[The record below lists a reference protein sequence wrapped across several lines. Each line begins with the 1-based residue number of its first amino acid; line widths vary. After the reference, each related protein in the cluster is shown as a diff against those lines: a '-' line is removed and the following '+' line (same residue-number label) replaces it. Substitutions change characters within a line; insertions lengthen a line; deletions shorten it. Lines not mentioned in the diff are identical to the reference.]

1 MSQMVDG
8 GGGRWAASL
17 LGSLNISNAV
27 MPGLAPAGTP
37 AGGLLRS
44 VAEQT
49 GLAAGTPVHIGGG
62 DTHMSA
68 LSAAAGDG
76 IPVVVAGTTA
86 PVVLAVPAAPTA
98 GPAGGIFPLLVSDP
112 VVARQRVLEAHGGAT
127 GSIALRPGRPT
138 PAAGGP

>member
-1 MSQMVDG
+1 MSQMLDVR
-8 GGGRWAASL
+8 GGRWAASL
-17 LGSLNISNAV
+17 LDSLNISNAV

-68 LSAAAGDG
+68 LSAAPGGG
-76 IPVVVAGTTA
+76 IPGVVAGPTA
-86 PVVLAVPAAPTA
+86 PVRLPLPPAPPARAP
-98 GPAGGIFPLLVSDP
+98 
-112 VVARQRVLEAHGGAT
+112 
-127 GSIALRPGRPT
+127 
-138 PAAGGP
+138 

>member
-1 MSQMVDG
+1 
-8 GGGRWAASL
+8 
-17 LGSLNISNAV
+17 

-86 PVVLAVPAAPTA
+86 PVVLAVPAARTA
-98 GPAGGIFPLLVSDP
+98 RPAEQLLPLPVSDP
-112 VVARQRVLEAHGGAT
+112 VVSGQRGLEAEAGAT
-127 GSIALRPGRPT
+127 GAIAKRPAGPT
-138 PAAGGP
+138 PPPAVPLAHARA

>member
-1 MSQMVDG
+1 MSQMLDVR
-8 GGGRWAASL
+8 GGRWAASL
-17 LGSLNISNAV
+17 LDSLNISNAV

-86 PVVLAVPAAPTA
+86 PVGLALPAARTA
-98 GPAGGIFPLLVSDP
+98 GP
-112 VVARQRVLEAHGGAT
+112 
-127 GSIALRPGRPT
+127 PGRLFPPPGT
-138 PAAGGP
+138 HPRPARPRA